1 MIMPIYNEDDESK
14 SHTQQPGQ
22 VLDPSSELFM
32 RGHHVFMGDV
42 TQETMKPLIDW
53 IISENFN
60 QKEKKREL
68 TLGICSPGGD
78 LNACFALVDVMK
90 GSKIPIRT
98 IGMGMIAS
106 CGLLMFISGEKGKR
120 ILTPN
125 TSILSLQYSWGSY
138 GKEHELFAQVKE
150 YDLTTER
157 IVNHYKKCTGL
168 SEKDIRKYLLPP
180 HDVWLSAKE
189 AKKLGLCDKIQ
200 ATY

>member
-1 MIMPIYNEDDESK
+1 MENDEHK
-14 SHTQQPGQ
+14 KQEEQGIVEPAA
-22 VLDPSSELFM
+22 ELFL
-32 RGHHVFMGDV
+32 RGHHVFMSDV
-42 TQETMKPLIDW
+42 TQESMTPLIDW
-53 IISENFN
+53 IIAENFN
-60 QKEKKREL
+60 RHQKKREL

-106 CGLLMFISGEKGKR
+106 CGLLMFISGAKGKR

-125 TSILSLQYSWGSY
+125 TSILSHQYSWGTY

-180 HDVWLSAKE
+180 HDVLLSAKE

-200 ATY
+200 STY